1 MPDEPDHHDDDDP
14 AAPSLRQRLHSATGD
29 RDAEARTLAEE
40 ADISEEEAAHAVREA
55 AGDQDAPAA
64 RGDIARPGDPGP
76 TRKEQD
82 QLPG

>member
-1 MPDEPDHHDDDDP
+1 MPEEPEHEEDEP

-40 ADISEEEAAHAVREA
+40 AHIPEDDAEHAVRKA

-64 RGDIARPGDPGP
+64 QGDIARPDDAGP
-76 TRKEQD
+76 AQEERRR
-82 QLPG
+82 